1 MKKIVSWLLAI
12 ALIIST
18 LPSIAMADWD
28 LEDVPPVATLTVDGV
43 DGANVG
49 ALLPGQQVK
58 ATIIIS
64 GLNKDFRS
72 AQMTLKYNDTMFE
85 LERVDEYGDTYFDKD
100 SNCKDF
106 VTIFG
111 SNSVALNDGT
121 GFLTITAAAGNISNN
136 FWGSNGFF
144 AGSDCHLLRDITA
157 LTAIF
162 TVKEGAQGEATFYLP
177 SKSEQPQGFYQ
188 ISFSSASGYSN
199 IDTSTDDLTETVNIV
214 TPNTLTITGANTISA
229 PVAQNGEVQTV
240 TEKYSAVLVGESAII
255 EEPALTWSLK
265 EGTPTGISI
274 SESGVI
280 SVSSNATAGN
290 YTIVATATATDN
302 EGLTNDVTTEKKFE
316 VTKSSPAAASVA
328 IGQIQNS
335 EIEIPANSEPDET
348 VNFSAT
354 VLDQYGSE
362 IADPNISWSIS
373 PTVSGVSIDSTGKLT
388 VAYSAKEGVTAS
400 ESFTITAR
408 CGNASAQ
415 TTVTVKRAESE
426 AARIAFYK
434 DGSAIT
440 SDTIAVPQSGSVE
453 ATYTAQVL
461 DQYGEVMSGETA
473 IWAGPIGL
481 PKNVTFDATSGK
493 LTVPAGENTGTG
505 NVTLTAS
512 YGSASGT
519 VTINIAKISFTVEQ
533 GAVTTA
539 SNPVYGMT
547 WGDIVK
553 VTGAITASV
562 GGQAVTGQYSVQNA
576 DDMPEAGNNKA
587 FTIVFTSDDGTYNGV
602 PAYNGYVDI
611 AKKSVSVTGISV
623 SDKEYDGTNT
633 ATVDVSE
640 TAAVDSDDIVDGDDV
655 TVISATGTFADK
667 NVGDGK
673 TVNIQVVLGG
683 QDAANYVVNS
693 YTDSADITPKTLTNI
708 SFNDGAAVTKEYDA
722 TTAAGKFSGT
732 VSFNGKVG
740 DENVSIDVTPG
751 AYADANVGTG
761 KTVTLTLSLSGTD
774 AGNYKLVTNSVE
786 FTGAEITA
794 KDISGTR
801 DFDQNV
807 VVGVGEFTAPS
818 FTGVN
823 GESVSGSVTYTYN
836 DEIKSEEYIVAA
848 LKELNVGATTSIGY
862 TFIPTNGGNYKGE
875 ITGTINVTMVDIL
888 FTVDGETAN
897 AKNALDIDTNAVYG
911 ETWADIV
918 TIKSGINATLNGKP
932 VEGTYQLSVNTTDRP
947 TAGNHSFELQ
957 FVSGGK
963 IYKVCDATVNVA
975 KREVSISG
983 GLSVTSKVYD
993 GNTTADVTGTAT
1005 LSNVFGTDDVSLTYN
1020 GGTFDSQNAGTHNV
1034 TLIGATLDGS
1044 AASNYTLSNNYTLTG
1059 TINKRPVTVTGG
1071 LSVTGKEYDGYTNA
1085 VIVNN
1090 AIFDNVVTNES
1101 LTLTFTGANFASADV
1116 GTHDVTLTGVALGG
1130 AYAANYELTGNLPA
1144 LSGTISK
1151 ATYSPDPSLNINIVT
1166 NQAAAQTGTLTALN
1180 FFGGSM
1186 PADATITA
1194 VDPTK
1199 GTVIS
1204 GIYAAN
1210 GTLTYTSA
1218 ANITTE
1224 GTTETYNVTITTKN
1238 YKDIT
1243 AVLTF
1248 TTVDK
1253 TPVTISGV
1261 SVANKVYNGQEAAYT
1276 GTAVASVDGKAVEV
1290 SGFTFTWKDSDGKVL
1305 GSAPVNAG
1313 SYTLEIAVADSDPRY
1328 VGTAPAINFTIATA
1342 TVTITVDDKSAFV
1355 GEDMPEFTYTV
1366 SGLAAGESLAANPTI
1381 TCNADMGEQGE
1392 YAITA
1397 AGAAVPAT
1405 GNYNSEIVY
1414 VNGILTV
1421 SRRPVNVGPTYDI
1434 EIANS
1439 ENGSVDASLSNASE
1453 GSVIT
1458 LTVTPDDG
1466 YKLGSITVTDE
1477 NGDEVSV
1484 RRSGNSYR
1492 FTMPDSAVRVSARF
1506 VRDTG
1511 ALPFNDVNT
1520 GDWFYDYVEYVYEN
1534 GIMDGVDSG
1543 VFSPNTATTRGM
1555 VVTILYRLAGEP
1567 TVRGG
1572 NDFADV
1578 AENTWYTD
1586 PVAWASNAGI
1596 VNGTSATTFSP
1607 DAPVTREQFAAM
1619 LYRYMDYI
1627 GEDVSASANLSRY
1640 ADASS
1645 VSPYAEG
1652 AMSWAVAEGIING
1665 RTATTLEPAGNCTRA
1680 EVSAMIARVF
1690 G

>member
-1 MKKIVSWLLAI
+1 MKKLRQCISAIMAIMLTLSLMIIPGRAEETTGLNISLVASSDSKGENPIESIKMGEQFYLVGKFSGNTAENNVCSFDMIVRYD
-12 ALIIST
+12 
-18 LPSIAMADWD
+18 P
-28 LEDVPPVATLTVDGV
+28 
-43 DGANVG
+43 
-49 ALLPGQQVK
+49 ALLSVTYAGPPESGPCASAVCTSDVVAEK
-58 ATIIIS
+58 IIFANWASNNGLSTGIPPTALES
-64 GLNKDFRS
+64 GLLFVAVCEAREDINASDF
-72 AQMTLKYNDTMFE
+72 AAFE
-85 LERVDEYGDTYFDKD
+85 ILESIEDKTTFFANAD
-100 SNCKDF
+100 RQLLEFASSGL
-106 VTIFG
+106 TIPVLTP
-111 SNSVALNDGT
+111 NSVLLYTNGSSVV
-121 GFLTITAAAGNISNN
+121 AAPYANSYGEPQSNEISYNLI
-136 FWGSNGFF
+136 
-144 AGSDCHLLRDITA
+144 ATDADCE
-157 LTAIF
+157 
-162 TVKEGAQGEATFYLP
+162 V
-177 SKSEQPQGFYQ
+177 
-188 ISFSSASGYSN
+188 
-199 IDTSTDDLTETVNIV
+199 IDTTEGV
-214 TPNTLTITGANTISA
+214 
-229 PVAQNGEVQTV
+229 
-240 TEKYSAVLVGESAII
+240 
-255 EEPALTWSLK
+255 TWSI
-265 EGTPTGISI
+265 GNSPTGITV
-274 SESGVI
+274 ENGTVT
-280 SVSSNATAGN
+280 VSSNADAGTYSLTAQVGELSSSSSF
-290 YTIVATATATDN
+290 T
-302 EGLTNDVTTEKKFE
+302 
-316 VTKSSPAAASVA
+316 VTKEASVPSRLVPNEA
-328 IGQIQNS
+328 EVNTTVDIPTGDTPYTKQISIN
-335 EIEIPANSEPDET
+335 
-348 VNFSAT
+348 VY
-354 VLDQYGSE
+354 DQYGAAME
-362 IADPNISWSIS
+362 GARLNWSIS
-373 PTVSGVSIDSTGKLT
+373 PSNISGVSVTDAGVIT
-388 VAYSAKEGVTAS
+388 VTSGAKDDIGAGDGTEFTVTAS
-400 ESFTITAR
+400 YGSVQVEALKF
-408 CGNASAQ
+408 
-415 TTVTVKRAESE
+415 TVKRAASQ
-426 AARIAFYK
+426 AASIAFYK

-461 DQYGEVMSGETA
+461 DQYGEVMSGEI
-473 IWAGPIGL
+473 IWSGSSALSGVKVEGN
-481 PKNVTFDATSGK
+481 KVTVNAE
-493 LTVPAGENTGTG
+493 AATG

-512 YGSASGT
+512 CDGIEGELNVSIVDLVFSGFPEAIRFADTRTYGMSWDQIITGFGTEAKATLNGEEVTGTFTVDTSTKPVAGDKVTYKILFTGGGYEGVEAYTGTIGVAKKTIEVDNSTGWLSVTSAKMYDGTDVAAANSTATYQFTGIEGTDDIGT
-519 VTINIAKISFTVEQ
+519 V
-533 GAVTTA
+533 
-539 SNPVYGMT
+539 
-547 WGDIVK
+547 
-553 VTGAITASV
+553 
-562 GGQAVTGQYSVQNA
+562 
-576 DDMPEAGNNKA
+576 
-587 FTIVFTSDDGTYNGV
+587 
-602 PAYNGYVDI
+602 
-611 AKKSVSVTGISV
+611 SVSAKYDSKDAGENKTITVNVTVANENYTVKPYKETGIIYKAMITEPTFEAENIS
-623 SDKEYDGTNT
+623 KEYDGTT
-633 ATVDVSE
+633 APP
-640 TAAVDSDDIVDGDDV
+640 DGIWV
-655 TVISATGTFADK
+655 TVNSFSGKVDNEDVGIAATASHY
-667 NVGDGK
+667 
-673 TVNIQVVLGG
+673 
-683 QDAANYVVNS
+683 A
-693 YTDSADITPKTLTNI
+693 SADVGESISLYVNLALTGNDASNYELADTQSNI
-708 SFNDGAAVTKEYDA
+708 MGA
-722 TTAAGKFSGT
+722 
-732 VSFNGKVG
+732 
-740 DENVSIDVTPG
+740 
-751 AYADANVGTG
+751 
-761 KTVTLTLSLSGTD
+761 
-774 AGNYKLVTNSVE
+774 
-786 FTGAEITA
+786 ITA
-794 KDISGTR
+794 KDISENR
-801 DFDQNV
+801 EPESQNV

-823 GESVSGSVTYTYN
+823 GESVSGSITYTYN
-836 DEIKSEEYIVAA
+836 DEKKSEEDIEAA

-862 TFIPTNGGNYKGE
+862 TFIPTEGGNYKGK

-897 AKNALDIDTNAVYG
+897 AENALDIDTDAVYG

-918 TIKSGINATLNGKP
+918 TIIKSGINATLNGKP
-932 VEGTYQLSVNTTDRP
+932 VEGAYQLSVNTIDSP

-957 FVSGGK
+957 FVSDGK
-963 IYKVCDATVNVA
+963 IYKVCDATVNVT

-1366 SGLAAGESLAANPTI
+1366 SGLAAGESLAVSPAI
-1381 TCNADMGEQGE
+1381 TCSADMDEQGE

-1511 ALPFNDVNT
+1511 ALPFNDVNM

-1665 RTATTLEPAGNCTRA
+1665 RTTTTLEPAGNCTRA
-1680 EVSAMIARVF
+1680 EVAAMIARVF

>member
-1 MKKIVSWLLAI
+1 MKKLRQCISAIMAIMLTLSLMIIPGRAEETTGLNISLVASSDSKGENPIESIKMGEQFYLVGKFSGNTAENNVCSFDMIVRYD
-12 ALIIST
+12 
-18 LPSIAMADWD
+18 P
-28 LEDVPPVATLTVDGV
+28 
-43 DGANVG
+43 
-49 ALLPGQQVK
+49 ALLSVTYAGPPESGPCTSAVCTSDVV
-58 ATIIIS
+58 AENIIFANWASNNGLSTGIPPTALES
-64 GLNKDFRS
+64 GLLFVAVCKAREDINASDF
-72 AQMTLKYNDTMFE
+72 AAFE
-85 LERVDEYGDTYFDKD
+85 ILESIEDKTTFFANAD
-100 SNCKDF
+100 RQLLEFASSGL
-106 VTIFG
+106 TIPVLTP
-111 SNSVALNDGT
+111 NSVLLYTNGSSVV
-121 GFLTITAAAGNISNN
+121 AAPYANSY
-136 FWGSNGFF
+136 
-144 AGSDCHLLRDITA
+144 
-157 LTAIF
+157 
-162 TVKEGAQGEATFYLP
+162 GE
-177 SKSEQPQGFYQ
+177 PQGNE
-188 ISFSSASGYSN
+188 ISYNLIATDADCEV
-199 IDTSTDDLTETVNIV
+199 IDTTEGV
-214 TPNTLTITGANTISA
+214 
-229 PVAQNGEVQTV
+229 
-240 TEKYSAVLVGESAII
+240 
-255 EEPALTWSLK
+255 TWSI
-265 EGTPTGISI
+265 GNSPTGITV
-274 SESGVI
+274 ENGTVT
-280 SVSSNATAGN
+280 VSSNADAGTYSLTAQVGELSSSSSF
-290 YTIVATATATDN
+290 T
-302 EGLTNDVTTEKKFE
+302 
-316 VTKSSPAAASVA
+316 VTKEASVPSRLVPNEA
-328 IGQIQNS
+328 EVNTTVDIPTGDTPYTKQISIN
-335 EIEIPANSEPDET
+335 
-348 VNFSAT
+348 VY
-354 VLDQYGSE
+354 DQYGAAME
-362 IADPNISWSIS
+362 GARLNWSIS
-373 PTVSGVSIDSTGKLT
+373 PSNISGVSVTDAGVIT
-388 VAYSAKEGVTAS
+388 VTSGAKDDIGAGDGTEFTVTAS
-400 ESFTITAR
+400 YGSVQVEALKF
-408 CGNASAQ
+408 
-415 TTVTVKRAESE
+415 TVKRAASQ

-473 IWAGPIGL
+473 TWAEPIGL
-481 PKNVTFDATSGK
+481 PMYVQFSNGT
-493 LTVPAGENTGTG
+493 LTVSAGADTGD
-505 NVTLTAS
+505 VTLTAS
-512 YGSASGT
+512 CNGIEGKLSVSIVDLVFSGFPGAIRFAETRTYGMSWDQIITNISSDAKAMLNGKEVTGTFTVDTSTKPVAGDEVTYKILFTGEGYEGVEAHTGTIDVAKKTIEVDNSTGWLSVTPEKTYDGTDVATAKSTATYQFTGIEGTDDIGT
-519 VTINIAKISFTVEQ
+519 VSVSARYDSKDAGENKTITVN
-533 GAVTTA
+533 VTVT
-539 SNPVYGMT
+539 NDNYT
-547 WGDIVK
+547 VK
-553 VTGAITASV
+553 PYTETGIIYKALITEP
-562 GGQAVTGQYSVQNA
+562 TF
-576 DDMPEAGNNKA
+576 DAGN
-587 FTIVFTSDDGTYNGV
+587 
-602 PAYNGYVDI
+602 
-611 AKKSVSVTGISV
+611 IS
-623 SDKEYDGTNT
+623 KEYDGTT
-633 ATVDVSE
+633 APP
-640 TAAVDSDDIVDGDDV
+640 DGIWV
-655 TVISATGTFADK
+655 TVNSFSGKVDNEDVGIAATASHY
-667 NVGDGK
+667 
-673 TVNIQVVLGG
+673 
-683 QDAANYVVNS
+683 A
-693 YTDSADITPKTLTNI
+693 SADVGESISLYVNLALTGNDASNYELADTQSNI
-708 SFNDGAAVTKEYDA
+708 MGA
-722 TTAAGKFSGT
+722 
-732 VSFNGKVG
+732 
-740 DENVSIDVTPG
+740 
-751 AYADANVGTG
+751 
-761 KTVTLTLSLSGTD
+761 
-774 AGNYKLVTNSVE
+774 
-786 FTGAEITA
+786 ITA
-794 KDISGTR
+794 KDISENR
-801 DFDQNV
+801 EPESQNV
-807 VVGVGEFTAPS
+807 VVGVGTFTAPS
-818 FTGVN
+818 FTGVTVN
-823 GESVSGSVTYTYN
+823 GTPETIDGEVTYSYSQGDTNITGGSY
-836 DEIKSEEYIVAA
+836 DDIVQA
-848 LKELNVGATTSIGY
+848 LKQLEKDDTGTISY
-862 TFIPTNGGNYKGE
+862 TFTPTGGGNYIGKIE
-875 ITGTINVTMVDIL
+875 GTINVTMVDIL
-888 FTVDGETAN
+888 FTVGNEPATAS
-897 AKNALDIDTNAVYG
+897 NALTIDTNAVYG
-911 ETWADIV
+911 DTWEDIV

-932 VEGTYQLSVNTTDRP
+932 VEGTYQLSVNSADRP
-947 TAGNHSFELQ
+947 TAGDHSFELQ
-957 FVSGGK
+957 FVSNGK
-963 IYKVCDATVNVA
+963 TYKVCDATVNVT

-983 GLSVTSKVYD
+983 GLSVTSKQYD
-993 GNTTADVTGTAT
+993 GTANATVTGAAA
-1005 LSNVFGTDDVSLTYN
+1005 LSNVFGTDDVGLTYT
-1020 GGTFDSQNAGTHNV
+1020 GGTFESRNAGTHNV
-1034 TLIGATLDGS
+1034 TLTGAALIGDDKD
-1044 AASNYTLSNNYTLTG
+1044 NYTLPNNYTLTG
-1059 TINKRPVTVTGG
+1059 TIDKRPVTVTDG
-1071 LSVTGKEYDGYTNA
+1071 LSVTGKEYDGTTRA
-1085 VIVNN
+1085 DIVNS
-1090 AIFDNVVTNES
+1090 ATFDNVVTGES

-1151 ATYSPDPSLNINIVT
+1151 ATYSPAPSLNINIVT

-1313 SYTLEIAVADSDPRY
+1313 SYTLEIAVADSDPKY
-1328 VGTAPAINFTIATA
+1328 VGTAPAINFAITPA

-1381 TCNADMGEQGE
+1381 TCNADMDEQGE

-1434 EIANS
+1434 EIANP

-1572 NDFADV
+1572 NVFADV

-1619 LYRYMDYI
+1619 LYRYMDYT
-1627 GEDVSASANLSRY
+1627 GEDVSASASMSRY

-1680 EVSAMIARVF
+1680 EVAAMIARVF

>member
-1 MKKIVSWLLAI
+1 MRIMHRMLGWIIVLAM
-12 ALIIST
+12 IIS
-18 LPSIAMADWD
+18 M
-28 LEDVPPVATLTVDGV
+28 VPIISAAAVDSAKIELRVDGDTTTVMRGGDIAV
-43 DGANVG
+43 DIFFVAGNEAVALQGFQTYITYDSKKVEPASNAYTNMPSGWFGSGSAVG
-49 ALLPGQQVK
+49 QGLYIISAGLS
-58 ATIIIS
+58 ATSIQSGNEYQLGTVHFTAMESGELGNAVFGIS
-64 GLNKDFRS
+64 GLMVS
-72 AQMTLKYNDTMFE
+72 
-85 LERVDEYGDTYFDKD
+85 D
-100 SNCKDF
+100 SQQ
-106 VTIFG
+106 
-111 SNSVALNDGT
+111 NSVETDASSTAEVMVVTT
-121 GFLTITAAAGNISNN
+121 GINLPESSVTVEGGNTDATTIEPVVIDANGNKIAEGITWTVTGPEGSDADDVKVENGVITISNN
-136 FWGSNGFF
+136 APEGDYTIKAELQDGSEVTFDNG
-144 AGSDCHLLRDITA
+144 A
-157 LTAIF
+157 LTA
-162 TVKEGAQGEATFYLP
+162 
-177 SKSEQPQGFYQ
+177 
-188 ISFSSASGYSN
+188 SAAIAVARVES
-199 IDTSTDDLTETVNIV
+199 V
-214 TPNTLTITGANTISA
+214 AN
-229 PVAQNGEVQTV
+229 E
-240 TEKYSAVLVGESAII
+240 
-255 EEPALTWSLK
+255 
-265 EGTPTGISI
+265 
-274 SESGVI
+274 I
-280 SVSSNATAGN
+280 SVTRTDTGDIFVPAGDAQP
-290 YTIVATATATDN
+290 ATATFTAVVTDQFGDEFFGQN
-302 EGLTNDVTTEKKFE
+302 VDWSVSASDGAVLNGIRITDGTLYVNSDAKSVITDTTGK
-316 VTKSSPAAASVA
+316 
-328 IGQIQNS
+328 
-335 EIEIPANSEPDET
+335 
-348 VNFSAT
+348 
-354 VLDQYGSE
+354 
-362 IADPNISWSIS
+362 
-373 PTVSGVSIDSTGKLT
+373 KLT
-388 VAYSAKEGVTAS
+388 VTAAVGQYSDTVD
-400 ESFTITAR
+400 
-408 CGNASAQ
+408 
-415 TTVTVKRAESE
+415 VTVKRAESE
-426 AARIAFYK
+426 AASIAFYK

-461 DQYGEVMSGETA
+461 DQYGEVMSGKTA
-473 IWAGPIGL
+473 TWAGPTGL
-481 PKNVTFDATSGK
+481 PTNVTFDTTSGK

-512 YGSASGT
+512 CGEIKGKLSVSIVDLVFSGFPGAIRFAETRTYGMSWDQIITNISSDAKAMLNGKEVTGTFTVDTSTKPVAGDEVEYTIRFTGEGYEGVEAYTDTIDVAKKTIEVDNSTGWLSVTPAKMYDGTDAATANSTAPYRFTGIEGTDDIGT
-519 VTINIAKISFTVEQ
+519 VSVSAKYDSKDAGENKTITVN
-533 GAVTTA
+533 VTVT
-539 SNPVYGMT
+539 NDNYT
-547 WGDIVK
+547 VK
-553 VTGAITASV
+553 PYTETGIIYKALITEP
-562 GGQAVTGQYSVQNA
+562 TF
-576 DDMPEAGNNKA
+576 EAGN
-587 FTIVFTSDDGTYNGV
+587 
-602 PAYNGYVDI
+602 
-611 AKKSVSVTGISV
+611 IS
-623 SDKEYDGTNT
+623 KEYDGTTAPPDEIWVKVNT
-633 ATVDVSE
+633 
-640 TAAVDSDDIVDGDDV
+640 
-655 TVISATGTFADK
+655 
-667 NVGDGK
+667 
-673 TVNIQVVLGG
+673 
-683 QDAANYVVNS
+683 
-693 YTDSADITPKTLTNI
+693 
-708 SFNDGAAVTKEYDA
+708 
-722 TTAAGKFSGT
+722 
-732 VSFNGKVG
+732 FNGKIGNEDVG
-740 DENVSIDVTPG
+740 IAATASHYASADVGESISLYVNLALTGNDASNYELANTQSNIMG
-751 AYADANVGTG
+751 A
-761 KTVTLTLSLSGTD
+761 
-774 AGNYKLVTNSVE
+774 
-786 FTGAEITA
+786 ITA
-794 KDISGTR
+794 KDISENR
-801 DFDQNV
+801 EPESQNV

-836 DEIKSEEYIVAA
+836 DEIKSEVDIVAA

-862 TFIPTNGGNYKGE
+862 TFMPTDGGNYTGK

-888 FTVDGETAN
+888 FTVNSETAN
-897 AKNALDIDTNAVYG
+897 AKNALDIDTDAVYG
-911 ETWADIV
+911 DTWADIV
-918 TIKSGINATLNGKP
+918 TIKSGINATLNEKP
-932 VEGTYQLSVNTTDRP
+932 VEGTYQLSVNSADRP
-947 TAGNHSFELQ
+947 TAGDHSFELQ
-957 FVSGGK
+957 FVSNGK
-963 IYKVCDATVNVA
+963 TYKVCDATVNVT

-1238 YKDIT
+1238 YNDIT
-1243 AVLTF
+1243 ATLTF

-1261 SVANKVYNGQEAAYT
+1261 SVANKVYNGQPAAYT

-1366 SGLAAGESLAANPTI
+1366 SGLAAGESLAVSPAI
-1381 TCNADMGEQGE
+1381 TCSADMDEQGE

-1511 ALPFNDVNT
+1511 ALPFNDVNM

-1665 RTATTLEPAGNCTRA
+1665 RTTTTLEPAGNCTRA
-1680 EVSAMIARVF
+1680 EVAAMIARVF

>member
-1 MKKIVSWLLAI
+1 MKIKPLNRITSF
-12 ALIIST
+12 ALIILLLFGLLYVPIYADDNAMNMSIVFTDTNYQPIEYAKVGDTIYMGVKLDNYQPLVAYNWRIDYDPNQLEFDSGYNKFNETSYAQEFSDGVYIGSAIAPSNKNVSNGVAIVNMAKTTNVTMIAPNGIAYYLAFSVIKTGEIKASFNHESLDNFIWRTAAVDNSSNYTDIITTETNGSLLSVTTGVFLDTTSVTVDGTKGATITPMAFDSDVNEIGNSILTWSVSGGKDSGVTINAATGEITVAKNAKSDTYTVTAEGSEGIFGDSNNST
-18 LPSIAMADWD
+18 AQFTVSRAPSVAQSINVSGDTDAIEIPADNA
-28 LEDVPPVATLTVDGV
+28 LDVTRQFSATITDQYGESMSATDVKWTVSPATAGISISDSGLLTVKNEAKGSITDESGATLTV
-43 DGANVG
+43 
-49 ALLPGQQVK
+49 K
-58 ATIIIS
+58 A
-64 GLNKDFRS
+64 
-72 AQMTLKYNDTMFE
+72 
-85 LERVDEYGDTYFDKD
+85 
-100 SNCKDF
+100 
-106 VTIFG
+106 
-111 SNSVALNDGT
+111 
-121 GFLTITAAAGNISNN
+121 
-136 FWGSNGFF
+136 
-144 AGSDCHLLRDITA
+144 
-157 LTAIF
+157 
-162 TVKEGAQGEATFYLP
+162 
-177 SKSEQPQGFYQ
+177 
-188 ISFSSASGYSN
+188 
-199 IDTSTDDLTETVNIV
+199 
-214 TPNTLTITGANTISA
+214 
-229 PVAQNGEVQTV
+229 
-240 TEKYSAVLVGESAII
+240 
-255 EEPALTWSLK
+255 
-265 EGTPTGISI
+265 
-274 SESGVI
+274 ESG
-280 SVSSNATAGN
+280 TQPG
-290 YTIVATATATDN
+290 
-302 EGLTNDVTTEKKFE
+302 E
-316 VTKSSPAAASVA
+316 
-328 IGQIQNS
+328 
-335 EIEIPANSEPDET
+335 
-348 VNFSAT
+348 
-354 VLDQYGSE
+354 
-362 IADPNISWSIS
+362 
-373 PTVSGVSIDSTGKLT
+373 
-388 VAYSAKEGVTAS
+388 
-400 ESFTITAR
+400 
-408 CGNASAQ
+408 
-415 TTVTVKRAESE
+415 TTVTVKRAKSE
-426 AARIAFYK
+426 AASIAFYK

-440 SDTIAVPQSGSVE
+440 SDTIAVPQNGSVE
-453 ATYTAQVL
+453 ATYTAKVL

-473 IWAGPIGL
+473 TWSEPTDLPAGVQFSEG
-481 PKNVTFDATSGK
+481 T
-493 LTVPAGENTGTG
+493 LTVSVGADTGD
-505 NVTLTAS
+505 VTLTAS
-512 YGSASGT
+512 CNGIEDKLSVSIVDLVFSGFPGAIRFAETRTYGMSWDQIITGIGADAKATLNGEEVIGTFMVDTSTKPDAGDEVEYIIRFKGEGYEGVEAYTGTIDVAKKTIEVDNSTGWLSVTPVKMYDGTDAATANSTAPYQFTGIEGTDDIGT
-519 VTINIAKISFTVEQ
+519 VSVSAKYDSKDAGENKTITVN
-533 GAVTTA
+533 VTVT
-539 SNPVYGMT
+539 NDNYT
-547 WGDIVK
+547 VK
-553 VTGAITASV
+553 PYTETGIIYKAMITEP
-562 GGQAVTGQYSVQNA
+562 TF
-576 DDMPEAGNNKA
+576 DAGN
-587 FTIVFTSDDGTYNGV
+587 
-602 PAYNGYVDI
+602 
-611 AKKSVSVTGISV
+611 IS
-623 SDKEYDGTNT
+623 KEYDGTT
-633 ATVDVSE
+633 APP
-640 TAAVDSDDIVDGDDV
+640 DGIWV
-655 TVISATGTFADK
+655 TVNSFSGKVDNEDVGIAATASHY
-667 NVGDGK
+667 
-673 TVNIQVVLGG
+673 
-683 QDAANYVVNS
+683 A
-693 YTDSADITPKTLTNI
+693 SADVGESISLYVNLALTGNDASNYELADTQSNI
-708 SFNDGAAVTKEYDA
+708 MGA
-722 TTAAGKFSGT
+722 
-732 VSFNGKVG
+732 
-740 DENVSIDVTPG
+740 
-751 AYADANVGTG
+751 
-761 KTVTLTLSLSGTD
+761 
-774 AGNYKLVTNSVE
+774 
-786 FTGAEITA
+786 ITA
-794 KDISGTR
+794 KDISENR
-801 DFDQNV
+801 EPESQNV

-823 GESVSGSVTYTYN
+823 GESVSGSITYTYN
-836 DEIKSEEYIVAA
+836 DEKKSEEDIEAA

-862 TFIPTNGGNYKGE
+862 TFIPTEGGNYKGK

-897 AKNALDIDTNAVYG
+897 AENALDIDTDAVYG

-918 TIKSGINATLNGKP
+918 TIIKSGINATLNGKP
-932 VEGTYQLSVNTTDRP
+932 VEGAYQLSVNTIDSP

-957 FVSGGK
+957 FVSDGK
-963 IYKVCDATVNVA
+963 IYKVCDATVNVT

-1366 SGLAAGESLAANPTI
+1366 SGLAAGESLAVSPAI
-1381 TCNADMGEQGE
+1381 TCSADMDEQGE

>member
-28 LEDVPPVATLTVDGV
+28 LENVPPVATLTVDGV

-64 GLNKDFRS
+64 GLNKEFRS

-121 GFLTITAAAGNISNN
+121 GFLTITAAAGNISNS

-144 AGSDCHLLRDITA
+144 AGSDYYLLRDITA

-229 PVAQNGEVQTV
+229 PVAQNGEVQTA

-255 EEPALTWSLK
+255 EEPAITWSIK

-274 SESGVI
+274 SESGVV
-280 SVSSNATAGN
+280 SVSSNATADS

-302 EGLTNDVTTEKKFE
+302 EGLTNDVITEKKFE

-335 EIEIPANSEPDET
+335 EIEIPANREPDET

-415 TTVTVKRAESE
+415 TTVTVKRAASE

-473 IWAGPIGL
+473 TWAEPIGL
-481 PKNVTFDATSGK
+481 PMYVQFSNGT
-493 LTVPAGENTGTG
+493 LTVSAGADTGD
-505 NVTLTAS
+505 VTLTAS
-512 YGSASGT
+512 CNGIEGKLSVSIVDLVFSGFPGAIRFAETRTYGMSWDQIITGIGADAKATLNGEEVIGTFMVDTSTKPDAGDEVEYIIRFTGEGYEGVEAYTGTIGVAKKTIEVDNSTGWLSVTPAKTYDGTDVATANSTAPYQFTGIEGTDDIGT
-519 VTINIAKISFTVEQ
+519 VSVSAKYDSKDAGENKTITVN
-533 GAVTTA
+533 VTVT
-539 SNPVYGMT
+539 NDNYT
-547 WGDIVK
+547 VK
-553 VTGAITASV
+553 PYTETGIIYKALITEP
-562 GGQAVTGQYSVQNA
+562 TF
-576 DDMPEAGNNKA
+576 EAGN
-587 FTIVFTSDDGTYNGV
+587 
-602 PAYNGYVDI
+602 
-611 AKKSVSVTGISV
+611 IS
-623 SDKEYDGTNT
+623 KEYDGTTAPPDEIWVKVNT
-633 ATVDVSE
+633 
-640 TAAVDSDDIVDGDDV
+640 
-655 TVISATGTFADK
+655 
-667 NVGDGK
+667 
-673 TVNIQVVLGG
+673 
-683 QDAANYVVNS
+683 
-693 YTDSADITPKTLTNI
+693 
-708 SFNDGAAVTKEYDA
+708 
-722 TTAAGKFSGT
+722 
-732 VSFNGKVG
+732 FNGKIGNEDVG
-740 DENVSIDVTPG
+740 IAATASHYASADVGESISLYVNLALTGNDASNYELADTQSNIMG
-751 AYADANVGTG
+751 A
-761 KTVTLTLSLSGTD
+761 
-774 AGNYKLVTNSVE
+774 
-786 FTGAEITA
+786 ITA
-794 KDISGTR
+794 KDISENR
-801 DFDQNV
+801 EPESQNV

-836 DEIKSEEYIVAA
+836 DEIKSEVDIVAA

-862 TFIPTNGGNYKGE
+862 TFMPTDGGNYTGK

-897 AKNALDIDTNAVYG
+897 AENALDIDTDAVYG

-932 VEGTYQLSVNTTDRP
+932 VEGIYQLSVNTTDRP

-983 GLSVTSKVYD
+983 GLSVTSKQYD
-993 GNTTADVTGTAT
+993 GTANATVTGAAA
-1005 LSNVFGTDDVSLTYN
+1005 LSNVFGTDDVGLTYT
-1020 GGTFDSQNAGTHNV
+1020 GGTFESRNAGTHNV
-1034 TLIGATLDGS
+1034 TLIGATLIGDDKD
-1044 AASNYTLSNNYTLTG
+1044 NYALSNNYTLTG
-1059 TINKRPVTVTGG
+1059 TIDKRPVTVTGG

-1085 VIVNN
+1085 VIVNS
-1090 AIFDNVVTNES
+1090 ATFDNVVTGES

-1130 AYAANYELTGNLPA
+1130 DYAANYELTGNLPA
-1144 LSGTISK
+1144 LSGTISQ
-1151 ATYSPDPSLNINIVT
+1151 AVYSPAPSLGINIVT
-1166 NQAAAQTGTLTALN
+1166 KQAAAQTGTLTALN
-1180 FFGGSM
+1180 FFGGST

-1194 VDPTK
+1194 VGPAK

-1204 GIYAAN
+1204 GISVAN

-1218 ANITTE
+1218 ANITAE

-1243 AVLTF
+1243 AELTF

-1328 VGTAPAINFTIATA
+1328 VGTAPAINFAITPA

-1381 TCNADMGEQGE
+1381 TCNADMDEQGE

-1511 ALPFNDVNT
+1511 ALPFNDMNT

-1596 VNGTSATTFSP
+1596 VNGTSAATFSP

-1680 EVSAMIARVF
+1680 EVAAMIARVF

>member
-1 MKKIVSWLLAI
+1 MKKLRQCISAIMAIMLTLSLMIIPGRAEETTGLNISLVASSDSNGENPIESIKMGEQFYLVGKFSGNTAENNVCSFDMIVRYDPALLSVTYAGPPVSGPCTSAVCTSDVVAENIIFANWASNNGLSTGIPPTALESGLLFVAVCEAREDINASDFAAFEILESIEDKTTFFANADRQLLEFASSGLTIPVLTPNSVLLYTNGSSVVAAPYANSYGEPQSNEISYNLI
-12 ALIIST
+12 AT
-18 LPSIAMADWD
+18 DADCEVID
-28 LEDVPPVATLTVDGV
+28 TTEDV
-43 DGANVG
+43 
-49 ALLPGQQVK
+49 
-58 ATIIIS
+58 
-64 GLNKDFRS
+64 
-72 AQMTLKYNDTMFE
+72 
-85 LERVDEYGDTYFDKD
+85 
-100 SNCKDF
+100 
-106 VTIFG
+106 
-111 SNSVALNDGT
+111 
-121 GFLTITAAAGNISNN
+121 
-136 FWGSNGFF
+136 
-144 AGSDCHLLRDITA
+144 
-157 LTAIF
+157 
-162 TVKEGAQGEATFYLP
+162 
-177 SKSEQPQGFYQ
+177 
-188 ISFSSASGYSN
+188 
-199 IDTSTDDLTETVNIV
+199 
-214 TPNTLTITGANTISA
+214 
-229 PVAQNGEVQTV
+229 
-240 TEKYSAVLVGESAII
+240 
-255 EEPALTWSLK
+255 TWSI
-265 EGTPTGISI
+265 GNSPTGITV
-274 SESGVI
+274 ENGTVT
-280 SVSSNATAGN
+280 VSSNADAGTYSLTAQVGELSSSSSF
-290 YTIVATATATDN
+290 T
-302 EGLTNDVTTEKKFE
+302 
-316 VTKSSPAAASVA
+316 VTKEASVPSRLVPNEA
-328 IGQIQNS
+328 EVNTTVDIPTGDTPYTKQISIN
-335 EIEIPANSEPDET
+335 
-348 VNFSAT
+348 VY
-354 VLDQYGSE
+354 DQYGAAME
-362 IADPNISWSIS
+362 GARLNWSIS
-373 PTVSGVSIDSTGKLT
+373 PSNISGVSVTDAGVIT
-388 VAYSAKEGVTAS
+388 VTSGAKDDIGAGDGTEFTVTAS
-400 ESFTITAR
+400 YGSVQVEALKF
-408 CGNASAQ
+408 
-415 TTVTVKRAESE
+415 TVKRAASQ
-426 AARIAFYK
+426 AASIAFCK

-440 SDTIAVPQSGSVE
+440 SDTIAVPQNGSVE

-461 DQYGEVMSGETA
+461 DQYGEVMSGKTA
-473 IWAGPIGL
+473 IWAGPTGL
-481 PKNVTFDATSGK
+481 PTNVTFDTTSGK

-512 YGSASGT
+512 CDSASRT

-562 GGQAVTGQYSVQNA
+562 GGQTVTGEYSVQNA
-576 DDMPEAGNNKA
+576 DSIPGAGDKTYTVVFNGGDYTDVVVKTGTV
-587 FTIVFTSDDGTYNGV
+587 TIAPKPVT
-602 PAYNGYVDI
+602 
-611 AKKSVSVTGISV
+611 VSGISV
-623 SDKEYDGTNT
+623 SDKIYDGDTD
-633 ATVDVSE
+633 ADVI
-640 TAAVDSDDIVDGDDV
+640 TTDAAISAADIVGTDTVNVESAAGLFANASVGNNKAV
-655 TVISATGTFADK
+655 TVSVTLDNDNYTVADF
-667 NVGDGK
+667 G
-673 TVNIQVVLGG
+673 VN
-683 QDAANYVVNS
+683 AN
-693 YTDSADITPKTLTNI
+693 ITPKSLTDI
-708 SFNDGAAVTKEYDA
+708 TASGTVTKEYDA
-722 TTAAGKFSGT
+722 TTAAAAFDVT
-732 VSFNGKVG
+732 VSFGGRVG
-740 DENVSIDVTPG
+740 DDEVSITATPG

-774 AGNYKLVTNSVE
+774 AGNYKLATNSVE

-794 KDISGTR
+794 KDISSTR

-807 VVGVGEFTAPS
+807 VVGVGTFTDPS
-818 FTGVN
+818 FTVID
-823 GESVSGSVTYTYN
+823 GEEVTGGFSYTYN
-836 DEIKSEEYIVAA
+836 GITGKTAIEEA
-848 LKELNVGATTSIGY
+848 LSKLNADQTADINY
-862 TFIPTNGGNYKGE
+862 TFTADGNYRGK

-897 AKNALDIDTNAVYG
+897 ASNALDIDNNAVYG

-918 TIKSGINATLNGKP
+918 TIKSGINATLNERP

-983 GLSVTSKVYD
+983 GLSVTSKQYD
-993 GNTTADVTGTAT
+993 GTANATVTGTAA
-1005 LSNVFGTDDVSLTYN
+1005 LSNVFGTDDVGLTYT
-1020 GGTFDSQNAGTHNV
+1020 GGTFESKNAGTHNV
-1034 TLIGATLDGS
+1034 TLIDATLIGDDKD
-1044 AASNYTLSNNYTLTG
+1044 NYTLSNNYTLTG
-1059 TINKRPVTVTGG
+1059 TIDKRPVTVTDG
-1071 LSVTGKEYDGYTNA
+1071 LSVTGKEYDGTTRA
-1085 VIVNN
+1085 DIVNS
-1090 AIFDNVVTNES
+1090 ATFDNVVTGES

-1130 AYAANYELTGNLPA
+1130 DYAANYELTGNLPA
-1144 LSGTISK
+1144 LSGTISQ
-1151 ATYSPDPSLNINIVT
+1151 AVYSPAPSLGINIVT
-1166 NQAAAQTGTLTALN
+1166 KQAAAQTGTLTALN
-1180 FFGGSM
+1180 FFGGST

-1194 VDPTK
+1194 VGPAK

-1204 GIYAAN
+1204 GISVAN

-1218 ANITTE
+1218 ANITAE

-1243 AVLTF
+1243 AELTF

-1328 VGTAPAINFTIATA
+1328 VGTAPAINFAITPA

-1381 TCNADMGEQGE
+1381 TCNADMDEQGE

-1511 ALPFNDVNT
+1511 ALPFNDMNT

-1596 VNGTSATTFSP
+1596 VNGTSAATFSP

-1680 EVSAMIARVF
+1680 EVAAMIARVF

>member
-1 MKKIVSWLLAI
+1 MKNIKRVMSLMLSILLLISIAYIPAFADDVKIDDPMVLSIVFADTNLAPISYAKAGDTVYMGVKADNFHQMVNFTWLIEFDNNMLRFLDTYSASGPYRMQRGVSNFTEFTPTANPSDTGIIVSAAETYNATELYYGHVFYLAFEVLKTGNISANFNRNIDNTPWLTRWIDDSNVFHDIETVENGGTLLSATTGVFLDITSVTVDGTKGATITPMAFDSDVNVIEGNILTWSVSGGCDSGVSINETTGEITVAKNAKSDTYTVTAEGSDNIFGDSNSSTAQFTVSRAPSVAQSINVSGEIGAI
-12 ALIIST
+12 EIPADNALDVTRQFSATITDQYGESMSATDVKWTVSPASAGISISDSGLLT
-18 LPSIAMADWD
+18 VKNEAKGSITD
-28 LEDVPPVATLTVDGV
+28 ESGATLTV
-43 DGANVG
+43 
-49 ALLPGQQVK
+49 K
-58 ATIIIS
+58 A
-64 GLNKDFRS
+64 
-72 AQMTLKYNDTMFE
+72 
-85 LERVDEYGDTYFDKD
+85 
-100 SNCKDF
+100 
-106 VTIFG
+106 
-111 SNSVALNDGT
+111 
-121 GFLTITAAAGNISNN
+121 
-136 FWGSNGFF
+136 
-144 AGSDCHLLRDITA
+144 
-157 LTAIF
+157 
-162 TVKEGAQGEATFYLP
+162 
-177 SKSEQPQGFYQ
+177 
-188 ISFSSASGYSN
+188 
-199 IDTSTDDLTETVNIV
+199 
-214 TPNTLTITGANTISA
+214 
-229 PVAQNGEVQTV
+229 
-240 TEKYSAVLVGESAII
+240 
-255 EEPALTWSLK
+255 
-265 EGTPTGISI
+265 
-274 SESGVI
+274 ESG
-280 SVSSNATAGN
+280 T
-290 YTIVATATATDN
+290 
-302 EGLTNDVTTEKKFE
+302 
-316 VTKSSPAAASVA
+316 
-328 IGQIQNS
+328 Q
-335 EIEIPANSEPDET
+335 
-348 VNFSAT
+348 
-354 VLDQYGSE
+354 
-362 IADPNISWSIS
+362 
-373 PTVSGVSIDSTGKLT
+373 SG
-388 VAYSAKEGVTAS
+388 E
-400 ESFTITAR
+400 
-408 CGNASAQ
+408 
-415 TTVTVKRAESE
+415 TTVTVKRAASE

-473 IWAGPIGL
+473 TWAEPIGL
-481 PKNVTFDATSGK
+481 PMYVQFSNGT
-493 LTVPAGENTGTG
+493 LTVSAGADTGD
-505 NVTLTAS
+505 VTLTAS
-512 YGSASGT
+512 CNGIEGKLSVSIVDLVFSGFPGAIRFAETRTYGMSWDQIITNISSDAKAMLNGKEVTGTFTVDTSTKPVAGDEVTYKILFTGEGYEGVEAHTGTIDVAKKTIEVDNSTGWLSVTPEKTYDGTDVATAKSTATYQFTGIEGTDDIGT
-519 VTINIAKISFTVEQ
+519 VSVSARYDSKDAGENKTITVN
-533 GAVTTA
+533 VTVT
-539 SNPVYGMT
+539 NDNYT
-547 WGDIVK
+547 VK
-553 VTGAITASV
+553 PYTETGIIYKALITEP
-562 GGQAVTGQYSVQNA
+562 TF
-576 DDMPEAGNNKA
+576 DAGN
-587 FTIVFTSDDGTYNGV
+587 
-602 PAYNGYVDI
+602 
-611 AKKSVSVTGISV
+611 IS
-623 SDKEYDGTNT
+623 KEYDGTT
-633 ATVDVSE
+633 APP
-640 TAAVDSDDIVDGDDV
+640 DGIWV
-655 TVISATGTFADK
+655 TVNSFSGKVDNEDVGIAATASHY
-667 NVGDGK
+667 
-673 TVNIQVVLGG
+673 
-683 QDAANYVVNS
+683 A
-693 YTDSADITPKTLTNI
+693 SADVGESISLYVNLALTGNDASNYELADTQSNI
-708 SFNDGAAVTKEYDA
+708 MGA
-722 TTAAGKFSGT
+722 
-732 VSFNGKVG
+732 
-740 DENVSIDVTPG
+740 
-751 AYADANVGTG
+751 
-761 KTVTLTLSLSGTD
+761 
-774 AGNYKLVTNSVE
+774 
-786 FTGAEITA
+786 ITA
-794 KDISGTR
+794 KDISENR
-801 DFDQNV
+801 EPESQNV
-807 VVGVGEFTAPS
+807 VVGVGTFTAPS
-818 FTGVN
+818 FTGVTVN
-823 GESVSGSVTYTYN
+823 GTPETIDGEVTYSYSQGDTNITGGSY
-836 DEIKSEEYIVAA
+836 DDIVQA
-848 LKELNVGATTSIGY
+848 LKQLEKDDTGTISY
-862 TFIPTNGGNYKGE
+862 TFTPTGGGNYIGKIE
-875 ITGTINVTMVDIL
+875 GTINVTMVDIL
-888 FTVDGETAN
+888 FTVGNEPATAS
-897 AKNALDIDTNAVYG
+897 NALTIDTNAVYG
-911 ETWADIV
+911 DTWEDIV

-932 VEGTYQLSVNTTDRP
+932 VEGTYQLSVNSADRP
-947 TAGNHSFELQ
+947 TAGDHSFELQ
-957 FVSGGK
+957 FVSNGK
-963 IYKVCDATVNVA
+963 TYKVCDATVNVT

-1059 TINKRPVTVTGG
+1059 TIDKRPVTVTDG
-1071 LSVTGKEYDGYTNA
+1071 LSVTGKEYDGTTRA
-1085 VIVNN
+1085 DIVNS
-1090 AIFDNVVTNES
+1090 ATFDNVVTGES

-1130 AYAANYELTGNLPA
+1130 DYAANYELTGNLPA

-1151 ATYSPDPSLNINIVT
+1151 ATYSPAPSLNINIVT

-1186 PADATITA
+1186 PADATITN
-1194 VDPTK
+1194 VDTAK
-1199 GTVIS
+1199 GTVIESISAES
-1204 GIYAAN
+1204 GVLSYSSKT
-1210 GTLTYTSA
+1210 GLPTKGVEES
-1218 ANITTE
+1218 
-1224 GTTETYNVTITTKN
+1224 YNVTITTKN
-1238 YKDIT
+1238 YNDIT
-1243 AVLTF
+1243 ATLTF

-1261 SVANKVYNGQEAAYT
+1261 SVANKVYNGQPAAYT

-1328 VGTAPAINFTIATA
+1328 VGTAPAINFTIAPA

-1366 SGLAAGESLAANPTI
+1366 TGLAAGESLAANPTI
-1381 TCNADMGEQGE
+1381 TCNADMDEQGE

>member
-1 MKKIVSWLLAI
+1 MKNIKRVMSLMLSILLLISIAYIPAFADDVKIDDPMVLSIVFADTNLAPISYAKAGDTVYMGVKADNFHQMVNFTWLIEFDNNMLRFLDTYSASGPYRMQRGVSNFTEFTPTANPSDTGIIVSAAETYNATELYYGHVFYLAFEVLKTGNISANFNRNIDNTPWLTRWIDDSNVFHDIETVENGGTLLSATTGVFLDTTSVTVDGTKGATITPMAFDSDVNEIGNSILTWSVSGGKDSGVTINAATGEITVAKNAKSDTYTVTAEGSEGIFGDSNNSTAQFTVSRAPSVAQSINVSGDTDAI
-12 ALIIST
+12 EIPADNALDVTRQFSATITDQYGESMSATDVKWTVSPATAGISISDSGLLT
-18 LPSIAMADWD
+18 VKNEAKGSITD
-28 LEDVPPVATLTVDGV
+28 ESGATLTV
-43 DGANVG
+43 
-49 ALLPGQQVK
+49 K
-58 ATIIIS
+58 A
-64 GLNKDFRS
+64 
-72 AQMTLKYNDTMFE
+72 
-85 LERVDEYGDTYFDKD
+85 
-100 SNCKDF
+100 
-106 VTIFG
+106 
-111 SNSVALNDGT
+111 
-121 GFLTITAAAGNISNN
+121 
-136 FWGSNGFF
+136 
-144 AGSDCHLLRDITA
+144 
-157 LTAIF
+157 
-162 TVKEGAQGEATFYLP
+162 
-177 SKSEQPQGFYQ
+177 
-188 ISFSSASGYSN
+188 
-199 IDTSTDDLTETVNIV
+199 
-214 TPNTLTITGANTISA
+214 
-229 PVAQNGEVQTV
+229 
-240 TEKYSAVLVGESAII
+240 
-255 EEPALTWSLK
+255 
-265 EGTPTGISI
+265 
-274 SESGVI
+274 ESG
-280 SVSSNATAGN
+280 TQPG
-290 YTIVATATATDN
+290 
-302 EGLTNDVTTEKKFE
+302 E
-316 VTKSSPAAASVA
+316 
-328 IGQIQNS
+328 
-335 EIEIPANSEPDET
+335 
-348 VNFSAT
+348 
-354 VLDQYGSE
+354 
-362 IADPNISWSIS
+362 
-373 PTVSGVSIDSTGKLT
+373 
-388 VAYSAKEGVTAS
+388 
-400 ESFTITAR
+400 
-408 CGNASAQ
+408 
-415 TTVTVKRAESE
+415 TTVTVKRAASQV
-426 AARIAFYK
+426 ASIAFYK

-461 DQYGEVMSGETA
+461 DQYGEVMSGEI
-473 IWAGPIGL
+473 IWSGSSALSGVSVDGSTVTVNAG
-481 PKNVTFDATSGK
+481 A
-493 LTVPAGENTGTG
+493 ATGTI
-505 NVTLTAS
+505 TLTAS
-512 YGSASGT
+512 CNGIEGKLSVSIVNLVFSGFPGAIRFAETRTYGMSWDQIITGIGADAKATLNGEEVIGTFMVDTSTKPDAGDEVEYIIRFTGEGYEGVEAYTGTIGVAKKTIEVDNSTGWLSVTPAKTYDGTDVATANSTAPYQFTGIEGTDDIGT
-519 VTINIAKISFTVEQ
+519 VSVSARYDSKDAGENKTITVN
-533 GAVTTA
+533 VTVT
-539 SNPVYGMT
+539 NDNYT
-547 WGDIVK
+547 VK
-553 VTGAITASV
+553 PYTETGIIYKALITEP
-562 GGQAVTGQYSVQNA
+562 TF
-576 DDMPEAGNNKA
+576 EAGN
-587 FTIVFTSDDGTYNGV
+587 
-602 PAYNGYVDI
+602 
-611 AKKSVSVTGISV
+611 IS
-623 SDKEYDGTNT
+623 KEYDGTTAPPDEIWVKVNT
-633 ATVDVSE
+633 
-640 TAAVDSDDIVDGDDV
+640 
-655 TVISATGTFADK
+655 
-667 NVGDGK
+667 
-673 TVNIQVVLGG
+673 
-683 QDAANYVVNS
+683 
-693 YTDSADITPKTLTNI
+693 
-708 SFNDGAAVTKEYDA
+708 
-722 TTAAGKFSGT
+722 
-732 VSFNGKVG
+732 FNGKIGNEDVG
-740 DENVSIDVTPG
+740 IAAKASHYASADVGGSIPLYVNLALTGNDASNYELADTQSNIMG
-751 AYADANVGTG
+751 A
-761 KTVTLTLSLSGTD
+761 
-774 AGNYKLVTNSVE
+774 
-786 FTGAEITA
+786 ITA
-794 KDISGTR
+794 KDISENR
-801 DFDQNV
+801 EPESQNV

-836 DEIKSEEYIVAA
+836 DEIKSEEDIVAA

-862 TFIPTNGGNYKGE
+862 TFIPTDGGNYKGE

-888 FTVDGETAN
+888 FTVNGETAN
-897 AKNALDIDTNAVYG
+897 ASNALDIDNNAVYG

-932 VEGTYQLSVNTTDRP
+932 VEGIYQLSVNTTDRP

-957 FVSGGK
+957 FVSNGK
-963 IYKVCDATVNVA
+963 TYKVCDATVNVT

-1381 TCNADMGEQGE
+1381 TCNADMDEQGE

-1434 EIANS
+1434 EIANP

-1572 NDFADV
+1572 NVFADV

-1619 LYRYMDYI
+1619 LYRYMDYT
-1627 GEDVSASANLSRY
+1627 GEDVSASASMSRY

-1680 EVSAMIARVF
+1680 EVAAMIARVF

>member
-1 MKKIVSWLLAI
+1 MKRAVSLTLAFLLIVALA
-12 ALIIST
+12 
-18 LPSIAMADWD
+18 
-28 LEDVPPVATLTVDGV
+28 VPAAAVEKYSDNAPVAVLSVSGV
-43 DGANVG
+43 DGSNPS
-49 ALLPGQQVK
+49 ALLPGQQV
-58 ATIIIS
+58 TVSITIS
-64 GLNKDFRS
+64 GLTIYFNS
-72 AQMTLKYNDTMFE
+72 IQMQLNYDSSKFELVLDKYNEFDYSTNCADIRSLFDSSVDGAYIVPGYLTMGAAVNQMSARDYEAFLKDISGAE
-85 LERVDEYGDTYFDKD
+85 LKDIVALSATFRVKD
-100 SNCKDF
+100 SVSGTANFSLSTENNGVDTIYEIGYTDSST
-106 VTIFG
+106 VT
-111 SNSVALNDGT
+111 
-121 GFLTITAAAGNISNN
+121 
-136 FWGSNGFF
+136 
-144 AGSDCHLLRDITA
+144 
-157 LTAIF
+157 
-162 TVKEGAQGEATFYLP
+162 
-177 SKSEQPQGFYQ
+177 
-188 ISFSSASGYSN
+188 
-199 IDTSTDDLTETVNIV
+199 TSTDDLSETVNIV

-229 PVAQNGEVQTV
+229 PVAHNGEVQTA

-255 EEPALTWSLK
+255 ENPVLSWSIK

-274 SESGVI
+274 SESGVV
-280 SVSSNATAGN
+280 SVSSNATADS

-302 EGLTNDVTTEKKFE
+302 EGLTNDVITEKKFE

-415 TTVTVKRAESE
+415 TTVTVKRAASE

-473 IWAGPIGL
+473 TWAEPIGL
-481 PKNVTFDATSGK
+481 PMYVQFSNGT
-493 LTVPAGENTGTG
+493 LTVSAGADTGD
-505 NVTLTAS
+505 VTLTAS
-512 YGSASGT
+512 CNGIEGKLSVSIVDLVFSGFPGAIRFAETRTYGMSWDQIITNISSDAKAMLNGKEVTGTFTVDTSTKPVAGDEVTYKILFTGEGYEGVEAHTGTIDVAKKTIEVDNSTGWLSVTPEKTYDGTDVATAKSTATYQFTGIEGTDDIGT
-519 VTINIAKISFTVEQ
+519 VSVSARYDSKDAGENKTITVN
-533 GAVTTA
+533 VTVT
-539 SNPVYGMT
+539 NDNYT
-547 WGDIVK
+547 VK
-553 VTGAITASV
+553 PYTETGIIYKALITEP
-562 GGQAVTGQYSVQNA
+562 TF
-576 DDMPEAGNNKA
+576 DAGN
-587 FTIVFTSDDGTYNGV
+587 
-602 PAYNGYVDI
+602 
-611 AKKSVSVTGISV
+611 IS
-623 SDKEYDGTNT
+623 KEYDGTT
-633 ATVDVSE
+633 APP
-640 TAAVDSDDIVDGDDV
+640 DGIWV
-655 TVISATGTFADK
+655 TVNSFSGKVDNEDVGIAATASHY
-667 NVGDGK
+667 
-673 TVNIQVVLGG
+673 
-683 QDAANYVVNS
+683 A
-693 YTDSADITPKTLTNI
+693 SADVGESISLYVNLALTGNDASNYELADTQSNI
-708 SFNDGAAVTKEYDA
+708 MGA
-722 TTAAGKFSGT
+722 
-732 VSFNGKVG
+732 
-740 DENVSIDVTPG
+740 
-751 AYADANVGTG
+751 
-761 KTVTLTLSLSGTD
+761 
-774 AGNYKLVTNSVE
+774 
-786 FTGAEITA
+786 ITA
-794 KDISGTR
+794 KDISENR
-801 DFDQNV
+801 EPESQNV
-807 VVGVGEFTAPS
+807 VVGVGTFTAPS
-818 FTGVN
+818 FTGVTVN
-823 GESVSGSVTYTYN
+823 GTPETIDGEVTYSYSQGDTNITGGSY
-836 DEIKSEEYIVAA
+836 DDIVQA
-848 LKELNVGATTSIGY
+848 LKQLEKDDTGTISY
-862 TFIPTNGGNYKGE
+862 TFTPTGGGNYIGKIE
-875 ITGTINVTMVDIL
+875 GTINVTMVDIL
-888 FTVDGETAN
+888 FTVGNEPATAS
-897 AKNALDIDTNAVYG
+897 NALTIDTNAVYG
-911 ETWADIV
+911 DTWEDIV

-932 VEGTYQLSVNTTDRP
+932 VEGTYQLSVNSADRP
-947 TAGNHSFELQ
+947 TAGDHSFELQ
-957 FVSGGK
+957 FVSNGK
-963 IYKVCDATVNVA
+963 TYKVCDATVNVT

-1059 TINKRPVTVTGG
+1059 TIDKRPVTVTDG
-1071 LSVTGKEYDGYTNA
+1071 LSVTGKEYDGTTRA
-1085 VIVNN
+1085 DIVNS
-1090 AIFDNVVTNES
+1090 ATFDNVVTGES

-1130 AYAANYELTGNLPA
+1130 DYAANYELTGNLPA

-1151 ATYSPDPSLNINIVT
+1151 ATYSPAPSLNINIVT

-1186 PADATITA
+1186 PADATITN
-1194 VDPTK
+1194 VDTAK
-1199 GTVIS
+1199 GTVIESISAES
-1204 GIYAAN
+1204 GVLSYSSKT
-1210 GTLTYTSA
+1210 GLPTKGV
-1218 ANITTE
+1218 E
-1224 GTTETYNVTITTKN
+1224 ERYNVTITTKK
-1238 YKDIT
+1238 YKDNT
-1243 AVLTF
+1243 ATLTF

-1261 SVANKVYNGQEAAYT
+1261 SVANKVYNGQPAAYT

-1328 VGTAPAINFTIATA
+1328 VGTAPAINFTIAPA

-1366 SGLAAGESLAANPTI
+1366 TGLAAGESLAANPTI
-1381 TCNADMGEQGE
+1381 TCNADMDEQGE

>member
-1 MKKIVSWLLAI
+1 MKKLRQCISAIMAIMLTLSLMIIPGRAEETTGLNISLVASSDSKGENPIESIKMGEQFYLVGKFSGNTAENNVCSFDMIVRYD
-12 ALIIST
+12 
-18 LPSIAMADWD
+18 P
-28 LEDVPPVATLTVDGV
+28 
-43 DGANVG
+43 
-49 ALLPGQQVK
+49 ALLSVTYAGPPESGPCASAVCTSDVVAEK
-58 ATIIIS
+58 IIFANWASNNGLSTGIPPTALES
-64 GLNKDFRS
+64 GLLFVAVCEAREDINASDF
-72 AQMTLKYNDTMFE
+72 AAFE
-85 LERVDEYGDTYFDKD
+85 ILESIEDKTTFFANAD
-100 SNCKDF
+100 RQLLEFASSGL
-106 VTIFG
+106 TIPVLTP
-111 SNSVALNDGT
+111 NSVLLYTNGSSVV
-121 GFLTITAAAGNISNN
+121 AAPYANSYGEPQSNEISYNLI
-136 FWGSNGFF
+136 
-144 AGSDCHLLRDITA
+144 ATDADCE
-157 LTAIF
+157 
-162 TVKEGAQGEATFYLP
+162 V
-177 SKSEQPQGFYQ
+177 
-188 ISFSSASGYSN
+188 
-199 IDTSTDDLTETVNIV
+199 IDTTEGV
-214 TPNTLTITGANTISA
+214 
-229 PVAQNGEVQTV
+229 
-240 TEKYSAVLVGESAII
+240 
-255 EEPALTWSLK
+255 TWSI
-265 EGTPTGISI
+265 GNSPTGITV
-274 SESGVI
+274 ENGTVT
-280 SVSSNATAGN
+280 VSSNADAGTYSLTAQVGELSSSSSF
-290 YTIVATATATDN
+290 T
-302 EGLTNDVTTEKKFE
+302 
-316 VTKSSPAAASVA
+316 VTKEASVPSRLVPNEA
-328 IGQIQNS
+328 EVNTTVDIPTGDTPYTKQISIN
-335 EIEIPANSEPDET
+335 
-348 VNFSAT
+348 VY
-354 VLDQYGSE
+354 DQYGAAME
-362 IADPNISWSIS
+362 GARLNWSIS
-373 PTVSGVSIDSTGKLT
+373 PSNISGVSVTDAGVIT
-388 VAYSAKEGVTAS
+388 VTSGAKDDIGAGDGTEFTVTAS
-400 ESFTITAR
+400 YGSVQVEALKF
-408 CGNASAQ
+408 
-415 TTVTVKRAESE
+415 TVKRAASE
-426 AARIAFYK
+426 AASIAFYK

-473 IWAGPIGL
+473 IWAGPTGL
-481 PKNVTFDATSGK
+481 PTNVTFDTTSGK

-512 YGSASGT
+512 CGEIKGELSVSIVDLVFSGFPGAIRFAETRTYGMSWDQIITGIGADAKATLNGEEVIGTFMVDTSTKPDAGDEVEYIIRFTGEGYEGVEAYTGTIGVAKKTIEVDNSTGWLSVTPEKTYDGTDVATANSTAPYQFTGIEGTDDIGT
-519 VTINIAKISFTVEQ
+519 VSVSAKYDSKDAGENKTITVN
-533 GAVTTA
+533 VTVT
-539 SNPVYGMT
+539 NDNYT
-547 WGDIVK
+547 VK
-553 VTGAITASV
+553 PYTETGIIYKALITEP
-562 GGQAVTGQYSVQNA
+562 TF
-576 DDMPEAGNNKA
+576 EAGN
-587 FTIVFTSDDGTYNGV
+587 
-602 PAYNGYVDI
+602 
-611 AKKSVSVTGISV
+611 IS
-623 SDKEYDGTNT
+623 KEYDGTTAPPDEIWVKVNT
-633 ATVDVSE
+633 
-640 TAAVDSDDIVDGDDV
+640 
-655 TVISATGTFADK
+655 
-667 NVGDGK
+667 
-673 TVNIQVVLGG
+673 
-683 QDAANYVVNS
+683 
-693 YTDSADITPKTLTNI
+693 
-708 SFNDGAAVTKEYDA
+708 
-722 TTAAGKFSGT
+722 
-732 VSFNGKVG
+732 FNGKIGNEDVG
-740 DENVSIDVTPG
+740 IAATASHYASADVGESISLYVNLALTGNDASNYELADTQSNIMG
-751 AYADANVGTG
+751 A
-761 KTVTLTLSLSGTD
+761 
-774 AGNYKLVTNSVE
+774 
-786 FTGAEITA
+786 ITA
-794 KDISGTR
+794 KDISENR
-801 DFDQNV
+801 EPESQNV

-836 DEIKSEEYIVAA
+836 DEIKSEVDIVAA

-862 TFIPTNGGNYKGE
+862 TFMPTDGGNYTGK

-888 FTVDGETAN
+888 FTVNSETAN
-897 AKNALDIDTNAVYG
+897 AKNALDIDTDAVYG
-911 ETWADIV
+911 DTWADIV
-918 TIKSGINATLNGKP
+918 TIKSGINATLNGNP
-932 VEGTYQLSVNTTDRP
+932 VEGTYQLSVNTIDSP
-947 TAGNHSFELQ
+947 TAGDHSFELQ
-957 FVSGGK
+957 FVSNGK
-963 IYKVCDATVNVA
+963 TYKVCDATVNVT

-1034 TLIGATLDGS
+1034 TLTGAALTGTAS
-1044 AASNYTLSNNYTLTG
+1044 ANYTLSGNYTLTG
-1059 TINKRPVTVTGG
+1059 TINKRAVTVTGG

-1130 AYAANYELTGNLPA
+1130 DYAANYELTGNLPA

-1151 ATYSPDPSLNINIVT
+1151 ATYSPAPSLNINIVT

-1180 FFGGSM
+1180 FFGGST
-1186 PADATITA
+1186 PADATITN
-1194 VDPTK
+1194 VDTAK
-1199 GTVIS
+1199 GTVIESISAES
-1204 GIYAAN
+1204 GVLSYSSKT
-1210 GTLTYTSA
+1210 GLPTKGVEES
-1218 ANITTE
+1218 
-1224 GTTETYNVTITTKN
+1224 YNVTITTKN
-1238 YKDIT
+1238 YNDIT
-1243 AVLTF
+1243 ATLTF

-1366 SGLAAGESLAANPTI
+1366 SGLAAGESLAVSPAI
-1381 TCNADMGEQGE
+1381 TCSADMDEQGE

-1511 ALPFNDVNT
+1511 ALPFNDVNM

-1665 RTATTLEPAGNCTRA
+1665 RTTTTLEPAGNCTRA
-1680 EVSAMIARVF
+1680 EVAAMIARVF